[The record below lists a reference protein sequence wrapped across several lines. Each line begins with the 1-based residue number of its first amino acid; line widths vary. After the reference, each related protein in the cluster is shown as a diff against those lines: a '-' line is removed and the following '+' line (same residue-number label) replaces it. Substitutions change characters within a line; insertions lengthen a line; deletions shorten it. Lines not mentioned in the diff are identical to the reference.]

1 MSSALII
8 FVRNPVLGKVKT
20 RLAST
25 LGDEKALEIYRILL
39 RHTSDVTKDLAV
51 DKFVFYDDHIDQ
63 NDIWENDIFEK
74 FLQQGSDL
82 GERMTKAFDYLFKKK
97 YSKVIIIGSDC
108 FELSESILS
117 QAFDALSNHD
127 VVIGPAEDGGYY
139 LLGMHQFIPQLF
151 DNKKWSSNS
160 VYADTVSQLKEANKS
175 IYELPLLNDVD
186 KETDIDFNIN
196 LPG

>member
-117 QAFDALSNHD
+117 QAFDAL
-127 VVIGPAEDGGYY
+127 
-139 LLGMHQFIPQLF
+139 
-151 DNKKWSSNS
+151 
-160 VYADTVSQLKEANKS
+160 
-175 IYELPLLNDVD
+175 
-186 KETDIDFNIN
+186 
-196 LPG
+196 